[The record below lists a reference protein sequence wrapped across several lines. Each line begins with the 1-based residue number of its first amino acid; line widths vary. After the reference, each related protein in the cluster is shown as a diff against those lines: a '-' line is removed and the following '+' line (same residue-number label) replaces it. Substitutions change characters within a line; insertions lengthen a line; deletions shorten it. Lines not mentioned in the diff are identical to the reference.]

1 MGWALLLLVLCMDQ
15 ATLGYGPLC
24 STRRSIDLFFYLII
38 NFINVI
44 FFFRSMDRELP
55 NMRLS
60 GPLPPELGKLEQLQY
75 MYYALPIHLHIWTLN

>member
-1 MGWALLLLVLCMDQ
+1 
-15 ATLGYGPLC
+15 
-24 STRRSIDLFFYLII
+24 
-38 NFINVI
+38 
-44 FFFRSMDRELP
+44 MDRELP